1 MWYSLEYN
9 RRIKPKDILTLFKN
23 VSFPSAFAKGFI
35 EITPEIANAA
45 KLIPLLTPAEPE
57 AGVDYDPDFQQPI
70 LNFSEVTVNESR
82 TEAFGTWVINNVIQ
96 DLLDEDN
103 NIVKTKE
110 QIRKEVDEEWK
121 LQVIEEER
129 AEKEEEENNLSIFN
143 RNDRDRLLSSSDRY
157 LTKDWGSNSEEET
170 LAWTT
175 YRQALRD
182 LTDDSSWP
190 NVSFPTPPS
199 PLTE

>member
-157 LTKDWGSNSEEET
+157 LTKDWGSTSEEET